1 MGLKEQAIELIKS
14 RKVFYRRPSNAEK
27 AILRHDD
34 ALAQY
39 VNIGVTVEQIVDKIN
54 AFDWLDIQ
62 LAKSEEDLTP
72 IVMRFYSSFNFKVA
86 SAFQAIVLKAFTHK
100 FTEAVKYLQ
109 NGIEDVA
116 ASYNIPDNPR
126 GFQNETVNKFY
137 YINYWA
143 DKKQIPVN
151 YNEKKQENRAL
162 FNLDTIILSILAD
175 KLQTLNTYERNK
187 PKPRAV

>member
-1 MGLKEQAIELIKS
+1 MGLIANL
-14 RKVFYRRPSNAEK
+14 RNAFRRPTNAEK

-34 ALAQY
+34 TLAKY
-39 VNIGVTVEQIVDKIN
+39 LKLGVTIEQIVDKIN

-62 LAKSEEDLTP
+62 LAKSPEDLTP
-72 IVMRFYSSFNFKVA
+72 IVMRFYESFNIQT
-86 SAFQAIVLKAFTHK
+86 SPAFRVIVLKAFTHK
-100 FTEAVKYLQ
+100 FTQAVQYLQ
-109 NGIEDVA
+109 SAIEDVA
-116 ASYNIPDNPR
+116 ESYNIPDNPR

-187 PKPRAV
+187 PKPKAR

>member
-1 MGLKEQAIELIKS
+1 MGLKKILILGPGLLHT
-14 RKVFYRRPSNAEK
+14 YRASKPEK
-27 AILRHDD
+27 AILRHEEV
-34 ALAQY
+34 LAKHLD
-39 VNIGVTVEQIVDKIN
+39 IKITHEHIVDKIN

-62 LAKSEEDLTP
+62 LAKSEQDLAP
-72 IVMRFYSSFNFKVA
+72 IVMRFYDSFNFKVNPP
-86 SAFQAIVLKAFTHK
+86 FRLIVLKAFTHK

-109 NGIEDVA
+109 SGIEDVA
-116 ASYNIPDNPR
+116 QSYNIPDNSR

-151 YNEKKQENRAL
+151 YNEKKQENREL

-187 PKPRAV
+187 PKPKGL

>member
-1 MGLKEQAIELIKS
+1 MGLKKILILGPG
-14 RKVFYRRPSNAEK
+14 VFHKYRQTKAEK

-39 VNIGVTVEQIVDKIN
+39 LQLGVTVEQIVDRIN

-62 LAKSEEDLTP
+62 LAKSEQDLAP
-72 IVMRFYSSFNFKVA
+72 IVMRFYDSFNFKVNA
-86 SAFQAIVLKAFTHK
+86 PFRLIVLKAFTHK
-100 FTEAVKYLQ
+100 FTQAVKYLQ
-109 NGIEDVA
+109 NAIEDVA
-116 ASYNIPDNPR
+116 ESYNIPENSR

-137 YINYWA
+137 YISYWA

-151 YNEKKQENRAL
+151 FNEKKQENRAL

-175 KLQTLNTYERNK
+175 KLQTLNNYERNK
-187 PKPRAV
+187 PKPKGA